1 MSTLRAVLWTLL
13 AAFVFTLIFA
23 SAEFVGTEVDAVQI
37 VFMRYLGAAV
47 VICAVALWIHRG
59 LAPLKS
65 DMPGLHVARAAS
77 GVTGE
82 ICIISAPL
90 FMAYEDATSITLTN
104 GVVAMLLAIVLLKE
118 RAGPMHWFAALTC
131 LIGAMLIVRSQE
143 HTGASGSNL
152 LGIGIAVMGSV
163 LSGAELFFIK
173 LLTGRERP
181 MVIMLYVNILA
192 VIMLAVPTFLV
203 WRPMHG
209 GDLVWLLSIGP
220 LALFGQFCWIKAFR
234 NADAVIV
241 VPVGYAAIPFS
252 AILGIAAFNQKLGAV
267 QIAGALLVLAGGVV
281 LARLPATRTVRE
293 PAEG

>member
-1 MSTLRAVLWTLL
+1 MLWTLL
-13 AAFVFTLIFA
+13 AALVFTLIFA
-23 SAEFVGTEVDAVQI
+23 SAEFVGSEVDAVQI

-47 VICAVALWIHRG
+47 VISAVALWIHRG

-131 LIGAMLIVRSQE
+131 LLGAMVIVRSQA

-152 LGIGIAVMGSV
+152 LGIGVAVMGSV

-209 GDLVWLLSIGP
+209 DDLVWLLSIGP

-252 AILGIAAFNQKLGAV
+252 AILGIAAFNQKLGVV
-267 QIAGALLVLAGGVV
+267 QIAGALLVLAGGMV